1 MLCDL
6 DFDDWGSPNMLKG
19 DTHGRYDEIV
29 GLPPPLKNLGF
40 LGSGGQ
46 GMAWLALDPS
56 LNRRL
61 VVKRFETGQSIGKD
75 TLAGLEATFAAQAK
89 VAAKTS
95 VVPQIYGVERFEGAV
110 WLFMEYVEGLSLQ
123 ALQAQKKITLGDGHI
138 LFIVM
143 DLINALSALE
153 HSGLVHGD
161 LAPGNILVN
170 AQGHIRLIDFSN
182 SAFSGTARPMT
193 GAPGFVRLKK
203 GRAKAAELLDDQYA
217 LGCLIYWLLAADFP
231 VSIRDQ
237 NDQEVVLRPQQP
249 EDCSPVANLLW
260 ESAATLVKCDKKSF
274 AVLSKLAVRYRQQA
288 RLMPLEIRSALG
300 AYAADNGCQNATS
313 KVEDEYLSSSR
324 IRSDRSVAN
333 SFKPVLARLGRGPT
347 TYLRGSQPGPKRA
360 ALMGLTV
367 LLVLAGYFYL
377 TRVPPLTLD
386 AVKVEANTVLP
397 AGFSHD
403 WLLKRLERIVEYQ
416 GLVVWEDRS
425 LIAELHCDH
434 YTCVLSLA
442 HSAGGISHSHQQS
455 FAASRRPQ
463 VWESA
468 ITDLGRAAAMR

>member
-1 MLCDL
+1 MLR
-6 DFDDWGSPNMLKG
+6 G

-61 VVKRFETGQSIGKD
+61 VVKRFETEQLIGKD

-89 VAAKTS
+89 VAANTS

-123 ALQAQKKITLGDGHI
+123 ALQAEKKITLGDGHI

-143 DLINALSALE
+143 DLINAISALE

-182 SAFSGTARPMT
+182 SAFRGTARPMT
-193 GAPGFVRLKK
+193 GAPGFVRHKK
-203 GRAKAAELLDDQYA
+203 GSVKAAELLDDQYA

-237 NDQEVVLRPQQP
+237 NDQEVVHKPQQP

-274 AVLSKLAVRYRQQA
+274 GVLSKLAVRYRQQV

-313 KVEDEYLSSSR
+313 KAEDEYLSSSR
-324 IRSDRSVAN
+324 IRSDRSVAA

-347 TYLRGSQPGPKRA
+347 AYFRVSQPEPKRA

-367 LLVLAGYFYL
+367 LIVLAGYLYL

-397 AGFSHD
+397 VGFSHD

-455 FAASRRPQ
+455 FAASRQPQ

-468 ITDLGRAAAMR
+468 ITDLGRAAATR

>member
-1 MLCDL
+1 
-6 DFDDWGSPNMLKG
+6 
-19 DTHGRYDEIV
+19 
-29 GLPPPLKNLGF
+29 
-40 LGSGGQ
+40 
-46 GMAWLALDPS
+46 
-56 LNRRL
+56 
-61 VVKRFETGQSIGKD
+61 
-75 TLAGLEATFAAQAK
+75 
-89 VAAKTS
+89 
-95 VVPQIYGVERFEGAV
+95 
-110 WLFMEYVEGLSLQ
+110 
-123 ALQAQKKITLGDGHI
+123 
-138 LFIVM
+138 
-143 DLINALSALE
+143 
-153 HSGLVHGD
+153 D
-161 LAPGNILVN
+161 LAPGTILVN

-237 NDQEVVLRPQQP
+237 NDQEVVLKPQQP
-249 EDCSPVANLLW
+249 EDCSPVADLLW

-274 AVLSKLAVRYRQQA
+274 GVLSKLAVRYRQQV

-300 AYAADNGCQNATS
+300 ACAADNGCQNATS
-313 KVEDEYLSSSR
+313 KAEDEYLSSSR
-324 IRSDRSVAN
+324 IRSDRSVAA
-333 SFKPVLARLGRGPT
+333 SFKPVLVRLGRGPT
-347 TYLRGSQPGPKRA
+347 TYFRVSQPEPKRA

-367 LLVLAGYFYL
+367 LIVLAGYLYL

-397 AGFSHD
+397 VGFSHD

-455 FAASRRPQ
+455 FAASRQPQ

-468 ITDLGRAAAMR
+468 ITDLGRAAATR